1 VTGGRSLEGRR
12 ILVVEDDRNL
22 AEVIVATLD
31 SEGADTGL
39 ARSGSEALERAA
51 AWRPELVLL
60 DAGLPDLDG
69 FEVLGRL
76 RAAGNDVPVVFLTA
90 RRAVADRVRGLDAG
104 AVDYL
109 VKPFDF
115 AELLARL
122 RVVLRSVGASG
133 QTRWQ
138 VGDLVVDHAG
148 RTVTVGGAPVHLS
161 PNEYKLL
168 HCLVRNAGKVVARA
182 QLYDEVWSYDFGSD
196 SAIIDTL
203 VSRVRRKVDPDGT
216 GLIATVRGQGFLVR
230 EPA

>member
-1 VTGGRSLEGRR
+1 M
-12 ILVVEDDRNL
+12 VVEDDRNL
-22 AEVIVATLD
+22 AAVIVATLD
-31 SEGADTGL
+31 SEGADTSL
-39 ARSGSEALERAA
+39 ARSGAEALDLAA
-51 AWRPELVLL
+51 AWRPELVVL
-60 DAGLPDLDG
+60 DVGLPDLDG

-76 RAAGNDVPVVFLTA
+76 RAAGDDVPVVFLTA
-90 RRAVADRVRGLDAG
+90 RRAVVDRVRGLDGG
-104 AVDYL
+104 AADYL

-122 RVVLRSVGASG
+122 RVALRSASTTG
-133 QTRWQ
+133 QTRWR

-148 RTVTVGGAPVHLS
+148 RTVTVAGAPVHLS

-203 VSRVRRKVDPDGT
+203 VSRVRKKVDPIGT
-216 GLIATVRGQGFLVR
+216 GLIVTVRGQGFLVR